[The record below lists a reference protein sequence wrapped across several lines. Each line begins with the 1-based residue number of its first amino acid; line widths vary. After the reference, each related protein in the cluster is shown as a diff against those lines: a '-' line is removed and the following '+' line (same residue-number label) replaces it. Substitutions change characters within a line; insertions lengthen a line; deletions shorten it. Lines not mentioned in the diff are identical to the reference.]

1 MTPMALALGIL
12 AVTIICF
19 IWEPFPIAVTA
30 ILASLSYG
38 FFGIVKMNT
47 VFAAY
52 DNNTN
57 ILLAG
62 MMIVGASLFHT
73 GITDAIGKKMVAL
86 TGKKRTEYYFGYID
100 CFLYSQFCLQQ
111 YWSNG
116 GYGSS
121 GHGHVCGCWHRA
133 IPGTFGLAVWCPVWR
148 LRHIGWCGIQCC
160 CGRFYGENWG

>member
-12 AVTIICF
+12 AITIICF

-62 MMIVGASLFHT
+62 MMVVGASLFHT

-86 TGKKRTEYYFGYID
+86 TGKSERNIILATLIVSCLLSSVCSNIGVMVAMAPLVTAMCVAAGIGPSRALLGLLFGA
-100 CFLYSQFCLQQ
+100 QF
-111 YWSNG
+111 G
-116 GYGSS
+116 GFVTLVG
-121 GHGHVCGCWHRA
+121 V
-133 IPGTFGLAVWCPVWR
+133 
-148 LRHIGWCGIQCC
+148 
-160 CGRFYGENWG
+160 

>member
-12 AVTIICF
+12 AITIICF

-62 MMIVGASLFHT
+62 MMVVGASLFHT
-73 GITDAIGKKMVAL
+73 GIPMPLARKWWLLREKA
-86 TGKKRTEYYFGYID
+86 
-100 CFLYSQFCLQQ
+100 
-111 YWSNG
+111 NG
-116 GYGSS
+116 ISFWP
-121 GHGHVCGCWHRA
+121 H
-133 IPGTFGLAVWCPVWR
+133 
-148 LRHIGWCGIQCC
+148 
-160 CGRFYGENWG
+160 